1 MVFFLTLQFP
11 SHLQFVYSCNLLISF
26 FRLFEMYANAF
37 DPEFDSQQNGP
48 INARSQRIAKGINSQ
63 NAYHNEYLSLVKE
76 AASKRWVFHMPG
88 DDVSFNFQY
97 NNCRWPK
104 SMSVAAKLDLKPG
117 DSVLLKFGEITDY
130 AYLSAIVEA
139 KDLMVVEK
147 VVHDK
152 LKERTRAQPDVML
165 KHGSFI
171 EYVEFF
177 LQFQLFVKLLTC
189 KLKKSKFL
197 KNIFLPKNF
206 NPFFTSIFL
215 CLSGL
220 EIVTVTKKMLHVLK
234 MKTGKMLEALQL

>member
-1 MVFFLTLQFP
+1 
-11 SHLQFVYSCNLLISF
+11 
-26 FRLFEMYANAF
+26 MYANTF
-37 DPEFDSQQNGP
+37 DTEFDSQQNGP

-139 KDLMVVEK
+139 KDLMMVEK

-152 LKERTRAQPDVML
+152 IKERTRAQPDVML
-165 KHGSFI
+165 KHVSFI
-171 EYVEFF
+171 EYVDFYSSISAFCEIFNM
-177 LQFQLFVKLLTC
+177 
-189 KLKKSKFL
+189 KKNNIT

-206 NPFFTSIFL
+206 NPFLISIFL
-215 CLSGL
+215 YLSGL

-234 MKTGKMLEALQL
+234 MKTGKMLETLQL